1 MIKKVLPV
9 TMLLTIGAQPA
20 FAYIDPGS
28 GSAIMTVVIGVLVSF
43 GVLMK
48 TFWYKIKR
56 FLGLSKSKSAKTECT
71 DDCVNDDKQG

>member
-1 MIKKVLPV
+1 MIKKVLPI
-9 TMLLTIGAQPA
+9 TILLMVGAQPA
-20 FAYIDPGS
+20 LAYIDPGS

-43 GVLMK
+43 GVVMK

-56 FLGLSKSKSAKTECT
+56 FLGLSKSKRAKAKYI

>member
-1 MIKKVLPV
+1 MIKKVLPI
-9 TMLLTIGAQPA
+9 TILLMVGAQPA

-28 GSAIMTVVIGVLVSF
+28 GSAIMTVIIGVFVAG

-48 TFWYKIKR
+48 TFWYKIRR
-56 FLGLSKSKSAKTECT
+56 FLGLSKSKKAKTEYI